1 VGYPGQPGE
10 VTAGG
15 KEVEVAKVSQLRMY
29 RIADGKLAEFVHL
42 WMTEVLPLRRKMGF
56 TIDAAW
62 TVRGEDRFVWIVS
75 YEGEESFEVKNAE
88 YYESPERKA
97 LDPDP
102 ADLIEES
109 TELIISPV
117 WPG

>member
-1 VGYPGQPGE
+1 M
-10 VTAGG
+10 TAGG

-56 TIDAAW
+56 TVDAAW

-97 LDPDP
+97 LDPNP
-102 ADLIEES
+102 AELIEES
-109 TELIISPV
+109 MQLIISPV